1 MRAIWEFMR
10 NVPVDIRKRLGRNPV
25 ACARFW
31 GSRLYLLVAAQY
43 LNSSKRFN
51 GGQFLDNSALLCKE
65 RRTDSHCGSDD
76 GWETDWYADDRDGE
90 RKSQDLSS
98 GV

>member
-1 MRAIWEFMR
+1 ME
-10 NVPVDIRKRLGRNPV
+10 NVPVDIRKQLGCNAV

-31 GSRLYLLVAAQY
+31 GGRLHLLVAAQY
-43 LNSSKRFN
+43 PNSSKRFN
-51 GGQFLDNSALLCKE
+51 GGEFLDNSALLRKV

-90 RKSQDLSS
+90 RICQDLCC

>member
-1 MRAIWEFMR
+1 MR
-10 NVPVDIRKRLGRNPV
+10 NVLVDIRERLGRNRV
-25 ACARFW
+25 ACARFG
-31 GSRLYLLVAAQY
+31 GSGLNLLVAAQY

-51 GGQFLDNSALLCKE
+51 GGQFLDNSALPCKE

-76 GWETDWYADDRDGE
+76 GWETDRYADDRDGE
-90 RKSQDLSS
+90 CKCQNLSS